1 MLVGVT
7 ELSESECG
15 WVNRGSYYG
24 VCSDQYHTMCMLC
37 ALIHHGMML
46 HLIYEHVLAH
56 AQTNKHTH
64 TDTHTHTHT
73 HTYFSTMFP
82 RAPLQLLSQL
92 ATVEANDDDQPLL
105 PIQIVNCGVVETA
118 KV

>member
-1 MLVGVT
+1 
-7 ELSESECG
+7 
-15 WVNRGSYYG
+15 
-24 VCSDQYHTMCMLC
+24 
-37 ALIHHGMML
+37 
-46 HLIYEHVLAH
+46 
-56 AQTNKHTH
+56 
-64 TDTHTHTHT
+64 
-73 HTYFSTMFP
+73 MFP